1 MQKQELVDAIL
12 NSRDDT
18 ARKLLQLGVSPDTR
32 DPESGLTLVMI
43 ASGRGDTVMVKLLLD
58 YGADV
63 NVLDNKYGYTA
74 LHKAAMGGS
83 IEIAAMLL
91 DKGAFLDAQSPANGH
106 TPLYDAMWY
115 KNVEMTKFLLEKGAN
130 LHLITRY
137 NFDIDKFLD
146 FALEVNKEEKSQILE
161 IQAAVRARQ
170 QMEKTTIREQQLMR
184 AVLQGDLESV
194 KNHIA
199 EGAEVDA
206 RYPVINSFDDGYTP
220 LLVASRDNFPEIVR
234 ELLEAGADPRARD
247 TIFHGEPIH
256 KAGYIGNPE
265 VAGILI
271 GADNVDINVRG
282 EMNGYT
288 PLHDAL
294 WHSNTETAW
303 VLLEA
308 GARVDIK
315 GHDGLNCLDIALK
328 VYPPDH
334 KIVHT
339 IRQRLK
345 DSLRC
350 KK

>member
-12 NSRDDT
+12 NSKTDT
-18 ARKLLQLGVSPDTR
+18 AMNLLQLGVNPDTK

-43 ASGRGDTVMVKLLLD
+43 AAGLGNKDMVKLLLD
-58 YGADV
+58 SGADV
-63 NVLDNKYGYTA
+63 NVLDDKYGYTA
-74 LHKAAMGGS
+74 LHKAAMCGS

-91 DKGAFLDAQSPANGH
+91 DKGAFLDVQSPSNGH

-115 KNVEMTKFLLEKGAN
+115 KNVAMTKFLLDKGAN

-137 NFDIDKFLD
+137 DFDIDKFLD
-146 FALEVNKEEKSQILE
+146 FALEVNKEEKRDILE

-170 QMEKTTIREQQLMR
+170 KMEETTIQEQQLMQ
-184 AVLQGDLESV
+184 AVRQGDLESV
-194 KNHIA
+194 KKLIGD
-199 EGAEVDA
+199 GAEVDG

-220 LLVASRDNFPEIVR
+220 LLVASRDNYPEIVR
-234 ELLEAGADPRARD
+234 ELLKAGADPRAQD

-265 VAGILI
+265 VARILV

-282 EMNGYT
+282 DMNGYT

-294 WHSNTETAW
+294 WHSNTETAR

-328 VYPPDH
+328 VYPSDH

-339 IRQRLK
+339 IRQRLEGI
-345 DSLRC
+345 S
-350 KK
+350 